1 MISRKPKLQTPQ
13 VLLEKSL
20 KKASELYGLRFDNK
34 IDDLLGTG
42 LKENTLTYLYGER
55 ISGIVNILA
64 LNSVRYFGG
73 RALFVDAG
81 NTADPYLIRQKADLK
96 KKDFAETR
104 RLLKSIDLTRVFT
117 CHQLA
122 NFVIEQ
128 LPGLLH
134 KNFLSENP
142 IRFIGVAAFDS
153 VFSEEDSPKT
163 EIANLQHL
171 IARKL
176 RDIAKEKSNGVLYVV
191 ATSNKQSSHFIPNSD
206 IVIDIYHPRRSDTER
221 AALIRH
227 PVMRGKEI
235 ELSSNK

>member
-1 MISRKPKLQTPQ
+1 MITSKKSQSPQ

-20 KKASELYGLRFDNK
+20 KKASELYGLRFDNR

-42 LKENTLTYLYGER
+42 LKEKTLTYLYGEG
-55 ISGIVNILA
+55 ISGVINILA
-64 LNSVRYFGG
+64 LNSVRHFGG

-117 CHQLA
+117 CHQLT

-128 LPGLLH
+128 LPVLLRR
-134 KNFLSENP
+134 NAFSDNP
-142 IRFIGVAAFDS
+142 IRFVGVAGFDS
-153 VFSEEDSPKT
+153 VFSEEDSSKR

-171 IARKL
+171 IARVL
-176 RDIAKEKSNGVLYVV
+176 HSTAKDKGNGVHFVV
-191 ATSNKQSSHFIPNSD
+191 ATSKQQSINFLADSD
-206 IVIDIYHPRRSDTER
+206 IVVEVYQQRKSAKER

-235 ELSSNK
+235 EL